1 MWTRTRY
8 RDSVL
13 RVRRLIVLLITLS
26 TLLSSVA
33 DARSAHAARRSVTP
47 NTIRAELLGDADQIV
62 LVTSPWWRAST
73 AIVTMYQRIDSRWK
87 RVAGPYYGR
96 IGRNGTRVRRSEG
109 DGTTPAGSFRI
120 VSALGYSTTPGTR
133 LAYTQL
139 LRGSCWISDP
149 SRVDYNTMVHE
160 PGCSAPN
167 EDLYRIAKGGP
178 YRRVLVTGYNM
189 DPVTPGLG
197 SAIFIHS
204 HAYTPLGA
212 AKATRGC
219 ITLTAASLAS
229 LWRRLDPELRPRV
242 VIGPRN
248 WLLA

>member
-1 MWTRTRY
+1 M
-8 RDSVL
+8 
-13 RVRRLIVLLITLS
+13 LITLA
-26 TLLSSVA
+26 TLLCSA
-33 DARSAHAARRSVTP
+33 AGAGGAHAASRPVNP
-47 NTIRAELLGDADQIV
+47 NTIRTELVGDAEQIV

-73 AIVTMYQRIDSRWK
+73 AIVTMYQRIDGRWR

-96 IGRNGTRVRRSEG
+96 IGRNGARVHRSEG
-109 DGTTPAGSFRI
+109 DGTTPAGSFPI
-120 VSALGYSTTPGTR
+120 VSALGYSATAGTR
-133 LAYTQL
+133 LAYTRL
-139 LRGSCWISDP
+139 VRGSCWISDV
-149 SRVDYNTMVHE
+149 SRADYNTMVDE

-167 EDLYRIAKGGP
+167 EDLYRIARGGP

-204 HAYTPLGA
+204 HSYTPLGV